1 MQSRITC
8 TNQFSCGFFF
18 LDFEKPEYKDFKH
31 VMMDEFYNNFQEF
44 NEATKTELVN
54 FIKSKTTAWISMSNS
69 FELVSSCSTRELLLE
84 PANDETKED
93 STEALKN
100 MIKKQ
105 LKNSVKVAT
114 TSMLSKRFMKFLEND
129 FDKSDTNLLSPQ
141 VSQLSAAMMCW
152 VGCLL
157 IEGEEKKSKLGQI
170 YK

>member
-1 MQSRITC
+1 MD
-8 TNQFSCGFFF
+8 FF

-31 VMMDEFYNNFQEF
+31 VMMDEFYNNFHQF

-54 FIKSKTTAWISMSNS
+54 FVKSKTTAWISMSNS